1 MAETGFGVDAWCTDE
16 YMSGRYARGWMVV
29 AQAIYRRLITP
40 RGMLR
45 GGDEERN
52 GGLDLAE
59 YIGAV
64 GTATA
69 LASLPNLLR
78 GEIQKDDRVAPG
90 GVAVRVTSTT
100 DAAGDVTVL
109 VELDVQLADESGS
122 FAMTLSVNDVTVSL
136 LNVSAPP

>member
-1 MAETGFGVDAWCTDE
+1 VSTGYGTEAWCTDE
-16 YMSGRYARGWMVV
+16 YISGRYARGWMVV

-52 GGLDLAE
+52 GGLDLSE
-59 YIGAV
+59 YVGAV

-69 LASLPNLLR
+69 LAALPNLVR

-90 GVAVRVTSTT
+90 GVVVRPTITT
-100 DAAGDVTVL
+100 EDNGDVTIVL
-109 VELDVQLADESGS
+109 EISVRLADENED
-122 FAMTLSVNDVTVSL
+122 FTLTVGVDETSTEL

>member
-1 MAETGFGVDAWCTDE
+1 MSEPGYGVEAWCTDE
-16 YMSGRYARGWMVV
+16 YFSGRYARGWVVV

-45 GGDEERN
+45 GGDDERN
-52 GGLDLAE
+52 GGLDISG
-59 YIGAV
+59 YVGAV

-69 LASLPNLLR
+69 LAALPNLVR

-90 GVAVRVTSTT
+90 GVGVRATIETAT
-100 DAAGDVTVL
+100 NGDVSITLEISVL
-109 VELDVQLADESGS
+109 LADENDA
-122 FAMTLSVNDVTVSL
+122 FELTLGVSDTSVEL